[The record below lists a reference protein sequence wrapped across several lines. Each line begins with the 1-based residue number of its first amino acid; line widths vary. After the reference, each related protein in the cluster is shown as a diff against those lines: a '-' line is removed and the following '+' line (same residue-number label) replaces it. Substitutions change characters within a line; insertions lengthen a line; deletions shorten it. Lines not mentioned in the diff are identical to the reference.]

1 MKKLEMQK
9 LMYLEMHLKEL
20 NYKVQKNLA
29 LKAQL
34 PDNPEEL
41 PKSAERLHDSGAKL
55 LGEIV
60 AKGLAEGIKYREMRY
75 RRDLELINIL
85 R

>member
-1 MKKLEMQK
+1 MKQYDDPVGIEELKLG
-9 LMYLEMHLKEL
+9 LIGR
-20 NYKVQKNLA
+20 VFLA

-34 PDNPEEL
+34 PDNPAEL

-75 RRDLELINIL
+75 RRDLELINTL